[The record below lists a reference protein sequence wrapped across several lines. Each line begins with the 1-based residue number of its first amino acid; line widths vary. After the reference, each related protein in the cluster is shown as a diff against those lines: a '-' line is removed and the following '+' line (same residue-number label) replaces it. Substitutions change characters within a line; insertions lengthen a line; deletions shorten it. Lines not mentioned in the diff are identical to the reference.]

1 MTEQTDGSPYA
12 SEAATPEIKQ
22 HRSFSIVWI
31 VPVVALLIGAWLAY
45 KAVSEK
51 GPTITIT
58 FESADGL
65 EAGKTKVKY
74 KDVEVGTVQTIEL
87 DKDLK
92 NVKLTVQME
101 KDAAPYLKEE
111 TKFWV
116 VRARVAAGQVTGLGT
131 LFSGAYIGIIP
142 ASKGKSMREFKGLEK
157 PPIVTGEMPGR
168 IYKLVA
174 SRLGSLNPGSPIY
187 FRQIECGKV
196 VDYTLGSD
204 GKNVAV
210 QIFIQEP
217 YHQFVRQNTRFWVA
231 SGLDLDLT
239 ANGLRID
246 TESVVSLLIGGL
258 AFANF
263 SHEKLGPEA
272 EQDTLFTLY
281 ETYAEARDDRFKI
294 KSDYMIEFTDSVRGL
309 TVGAPVEFR
318 GIQIG
323 EVVDFGMQ
331 ANFDTLTFTIPVRV
345 QIEPE
350 RLISNFAGAEQIA
363 SGEKQTDRI
372 HRMVKKGFRAQ
383 LKTGNLLTGQLF
395 VDLDFYPD
403 APPAE
408 LSYINGLPLVPS
420 VPSSSQEIMQGV
432 TRFIKKLDQLPLDDI
447 GRDLQRSVAGID
459 RIVNGPDLRKS
470 LDSLR
475 RILTELDTTTQT
487 LNADTVPQIN
497 ATLKEMEKV
506 VKDLDGW
513 VSADAPLQGDLRQT
527 LQELAAAGRAIS
539 DLAELLDRHPEALIQ
554 GKESEGQ

>member
-1 MTEQTDGSPYA
+1 MTEQTDGS
-12 SEAATPEIKQ
+12 SLVSAAAAPEIKQ
-22 HRSFSIVWI
+22 RRAFSIVWI

-45 KAVSEK
+45 KAISEK

-74 KDVEVGTVQTIEL
+74 KDVEIGTVQTIEL
-87 DKDLK
+87 DKNLE
-92 NVKLTVQME
+92 NVKLTVEME
-101 KDAAPYLKEE
+101 KDAESYLKEE

-142 ASKGKSMREFKGLEK
+142 ASEGKSKRYFKGLEK
-157 PPIVTGEMPGR
+157 PPIVTGEVPGR
-168 IYKLVA
+168 IYRLVA

-187 FRQIECGKV
+187 FRQIEVGKV

-204 GKNVAV
+204 GQSIDV
-210 QIFIQEP
+210 QIFIQSP
-217 YHQFVRQNTRFWVA
+217 YSQYVRTNTRFWVA

-272 EQDTLFTLY
+272 EENAIFKLYDTY
-281 ETYAEARDDRFKI
+281 EEARDDRFKL
-294 KSDYMIEFTDSVRGL
+294 KRDYMIEFKDSVRGL
-309 TVGAPVEFR
+309 TEGAPVEFR

-331 ANFDTLTFTIPVRV
+331 ADFDKMIFTTPVRV
-345 QIEPE
+345 RIEPE
-350 RLISNFAGAEQIA
+350 RLVSSFAGAEQIA
-363 SGEKQTDRI
+363 SGTAQEDRI

-403 APPAE
+403 APPVE
-408 LSYINGLPLVPS
+408 LSYSNGLPLFPS
-420 VPSSSQEIMQGV
+420 VPSTSREIMQGA
-432 TRFIKKLDQLPLDDI
+432 TRFLKKLDQIPLEAI
-447 GRDLQRSVAGID
+447 GKDLQNTMAGMD
-459 RIVNGPDLRKS
+459 KLVNSPDLRDAVQS
-470 LDSLR
+470 LGD
-475 RILTELDTTTQT
+475 ILNELKTTTQT
-487 LNADTVPQIN
+487 LNADTVPRIN
-497 ATLKEMEKV
+497 TALAEMATVLKN
-506 VKDLDGW
+506 LDGW
-513 VSADAPLQGDLRQT
+513 VSADAPLQGDLRKT
-527 LQELAAAGRAIS
+527 LEELAAAGRAIS
-539 DLAELLDRHPEALIQ
+539 DLADMLERHPEALIQ
-554 GKESEGQ
+554 GKKEQ

>member
-1 MTEQTDGSPYA
+1 MTEQTDGSSLA
-12 SEAATPEIKQ
+12 SAAATPEIKQ

-31 VPVVALLIGAWLAY
+31 VPVVALVIGAWLAY
-45 KAVSEK
+45 KAISEK

-74 KDVEVGTVQTIEL
+74 KDVEIGTVQTIEL
-87 DKDLK
+87 DKNLE
-92 NVKLTVQME
+92 NVKLTVEMG
-101 KDAAPYLKEE
+101 KDAESYLKEE
-111 TKFWV
+111 TQFWV

-142 ASKGKSMREFKGLEK
+142 ASEGKSKRQFKGLEK
-157 PPIVTGEMPGR
+157 PPIVTGEVPGR
-168 IYKLVA
+168 IFKLVA

-187 FRQIECGKV
+187 FRQIEVGKV
-196 VDYTLGSD
+196 VDYTLESD
-204 GKNVAV
+204 GQNVDV
-210 QIFIQEP
+210 QIFIQSP
-217 YHQFVRQNTRFWVA
+217 YSQYVRTNTRFWVA

-239 ANGLRID
+239 ANGLRVD

-263 SHEKLGPEA
+263 SHEKPGPEA
-272 EQDTLFTLY
+272 KEDTVFKLY
-281 ETYAEARDDRFKI
+281 DTYEGARDDRFKI
-294 KSDYMIEFTDSVRGL
+294 KRDYMIEFGGSIRGL
-309 TVGAPVEFR
+309 TVGAPVEFH

-331 ANFDTLTFTIPVRV
+331 ANFDTLKFTIPVRV
-345 QIEPE
+345 RIEPE
-350 RLISNFAGAEQIA
+350 RLLSDFTGAEEIA
-363 SGEKQTDRI
+363 SGEKQADRI

-408 LSYINGLPLVPS
+408 LSYLEGLPMVPS
-420 VPSSSQEIMQGV
+420 VPSSSQQIMQDV
-432 TRFIKKLDQLPLDDI
+432 ARFAKKLNALPLERI
-447 GRDLQRSVAGID
+447 GRDLQKTMAGAD
-459 RIVNGPDLRKS
+459 RLVNGPDLRNAVQ
-470 LDSLR
+470 SLR
-475 RILTELDTTTQT
+475 QVLSELEATTKT

-497 ATLKEMEKV
+497 ATLKEVEKV

-513 VSADAPLQGDLRQT
+513 VNADAPLQGDLRQT

-539 DLAELLDRHPEALIQ
+539 ALAELLDRHPEALIQ